1 MDEQQIDVQVC
12 GGWLD
17 SFGYEIPD
25 AEGMR
30 WSQFINE
37 HLMKNCDASDRL
49 APLAS
54 VPLQNG
60 KMAAKILEEAL
71 TAGYHGAM
79 IGTQPKGGHGNLDDP
94 DLDPFWEAASDL
106 NATIYLHPM
115 FGCGDARMLDY
126 DLLNIIGRGTDT
138 ITAVSRL
145 IYSGHLLKYSGMNFV
160 LSHGGGGLPFL
171 LGRMRYGQALKPQYG
186 DPQASLD
193 GCYYDTVVHD
203 SNTLQFVCKQFGADR
218 VMLGSDYPFAVG
230 DLEPC
235 KVVNDANLT
244 DVIGADC
251 TDAYNVPDK
260 HLCDALAITSSAISV
275 YEDGPDV
282 QNFQVLKLFLVIFI
296 SFGAWVWLTMSLT
309 KLGSSRIDLRRTRE
323 GLSSSY
329 TANLGCIERVLVF
342 VGCFAVVAGYCYWPE
357 ISSLI
362 GL

>member
-1 MDEQQIDVQVC
+1 MIVDTHAHYLPQEMLDDLKNRSSDFPSIECMSDGETWKLGFAGGSLSRPIHPNLRNSDKRLQWMDEQQIDVQVC
-12 GGWLD
+12 AGWLD

-106 NATIYLHPM
+106 KATIYLHPM

-145 IYSGHLLKYSGMNFV
+145 IFSGHLLKYSDMNFV

-244 DVIGADC
+244 DAERADIFGNVATRIFHLENCGC
-251 TDAYNVPDK
+251 T
-260 HLCDALAITSSAISV
+260 
-275 YEDGPDV
+275 G
-282 QNFQVLKLFLVIFI
+282 
-296 SFGAWVWLTMSLT
+296 
-309 KLGSSRIDLRRTRE
+309 R
-323 GLSSSY
+323 
-329 TANLGCIERVLVF
+329 
-342 VGCFAVVAGYCYWPE
+342 
-357 ISSLI
+357 
-362 GL
+362 

>member
-1 MDEQQIDVQVC
+1 MIVDTHAHYLPQEMLDDLKNRSSDFPSIECMSDGETWKLGFAGGSLSRPIHPNLRNSDKRLQWMDEQQIDVQVC
-12 GGWLD
+12 AGWLD

-37 HLMKNCDASDRL
+37 HLMKNCDASNRL

-106 NATIYLHPM
+106 KATIYLHPM

-145 IYSGHLLKYSGMNFV
+145 IFSGHLLKYSGMNFV

-218 VMLGSDYPFAVG
+218 GMLGSDYPFAVG

-244 DVIGADC
+244 DAERADIFG
-251 TDAYNVPDK
+251 NVATRIF
-260 HLCDALAITSSAISV
+260 HLENC
-275 YEDGPDV
+275 
-282 QNFQVLKLFLVIFI
+282 
-296 SFGAWVWLTMSLT
+296 
-309 KLGSSRIDLRRTRE
+309 
-323 GLSSSY
+323 
-329 TANLGCIERVLVF
+329 GC
-342 VGCFAVVAGYCYWPE
+342 AGR
-357 ISSLI
+357 
-362 GL
+362 

>member
-1 MDEQQIDVQVC
+1 MIVDTHAHYLPQEMLDDLKNRSSDFPSIECMSDGETWKLGFAGGSLSRPIHPNLRNSDKRLRWMDEQQIDVQVC

-79 IGTQPKGGHGNLDDP
+79 IGTQPKGSHGNLDDP
-94 DLDPFWEAASDL
+94 DLDLFWEAASDL

-244 DVIGADC
+244 DAERADIFS
-251 TDAYNVPDK
+251 NVATRIF
-260 HLCDALAITSSAISV
+260 HLENC
-275 YEDGPDV
+275 
-282 QNFQVLKLFLVIFI
+282 
-296 SFGAWVWLTMSLT
+296 
-309 KLGSSRIDLRRTRE
+309 
-323 GLSSSY
+323 
-329 TANLGCIERVLVF
+329 GC
-342 VGCFAVVAGYCYWPE
+342 VGR
-357 ISSLI
+357 
-362 GL
+362 